1 MINAIFL
8 KFTDK
13 GIDEAYTPPGNDAY
27 TPPGMD
33 VSDDEDKD
41 DAPKTTETPVK
52 EFKLPAKFKD
62 VEFSKKSSKTVN
74 EFNIDTTKSFFDP
87 SGPKVKESKK
97 TPEKSKETK
106 PTEPA
111 KAFGLKIRSMASL
124 QEVKKE
130 VIESAPTMD
139 VS

>member
-1 MINAIFL
+1 M

-13 GIDEAYTPPGNDAY
+13 GIDEAYAPPGNDAY

-62 VEFSKKSSKTVN
+62 VEFSKKSNKTVN
-74 EFNIDTTKSFFDP
+74 EFNICFVIFSIDVYICDTSRLIT
-87 SGPKVKESKK
+87 GPLL
-97 TPEKSKETK
+97 
-106 PTEPA
+106 
-111 KAFGLKIRSMASL
+111 G
-124 QEVKKE
+124 EVKMPRGLS
-130 VIESAPTMD
+130 VRAP
-139 VS
+139 